1 MHLPACE
8 NQRDGNNGQ
17 RPGELDHCG
26 ALEHIGAG
34 MHAVPGARRSRYR
47 RGVVDGGAGKQAKA
61 LVGQPEHSAERRKH
75 ERRDNVKQ
83 EDDRNGLGNLAI
95 VGIDDGR
102 GRSDGRT
109 AANRRTHTHKRRD
122 LTRYVHDAAEH
133 KGDDKRGRDRRHDNR
148 QRLGALGQNLGEVH
162 AKAKQD
168 NRVLQDFFGRI
179 GDAGGELF
187 ATLPGKDERQDHA
200 KEDGK
205 YRTAD
210 HLNLFAEHRRGN
222 GNDQAEQ
229 DAFPALANDICQLHM
244 GFLLSISRLRRLMIR
259 QH

>member
-8 NQRDGNNGQ
+8 DQRNGNNGQ
-17 RPGELDHCG
+17 RPGEFDYRG

-34 MHAVPGARRSRYR
+34 MHAVPGARRSRYG

-61 LVGQPEHSAERRKH
+61 LVGQPEHTAERRKH

-83 EDDRNGLGNLAI
+83 KDDRNGLGNLAI
-95 VGIDDGR
+95 VGIDDGCGR
-102 GRSDGRT
+102 GDSRT

-122 LTRYVHDAAEH
+122 LTRHVHNAAEH
-133 KGDDKRGRDRRHDNR
+133 KGDDKRGRDCRHDNR

-187 ATLPGKDERQDHA
+187 VTILGKDERQDHA

-205 YRTAD
+205 YRPTD
-210 HLNLFAEHRRGN
+210 HLNLFAEQRRGN
-222 GNDQAEQ
+222 GDDQAEQ
-229 DAFPALANDICQLHM
+229 DAFPALAYDICQLHM
-244 GFLLSISRLRRLMIR
+244 GFLLSILRLRRLMIR

>member
-1 MHLPACE
+1 
-8 NQRDGNNGQ
+8 
-17 RPGELDHCG
+17 
-26 ALEHIGAG
+26 
-34 MHAVPGARRSRYR
+34 MHAIPGARRSRYR

-61 LVGQPEHSAERRKH
+61 LVGQPEHAAERRKH

-109 AANRRTHTHKRRD
+109 AANRRAHTHKRRN
-122 LTRYVHDAAEH
+122 LARHVHNAAEH
-133 KGDDKRGRDRRHDNR
+133 KGDDKRGRDSRHDNR

-168 NRVLQDFFGRI
+168 NRVLQDFFRRI
-179 GDAGGELF
+179 GDTGGELF
-187 ATLPGKDERQDHA
+187 ATILGKDERQDHA
-200 KEDGK
+200 KENGK

-210 HLNLFAEHRRGN
+210 HLNLFAEQRRGN

>member
-8 NQRDGNNGQ
+8 DQRDGNNGQ
-17 RPGELDHCG
+17 RPGELDHRG
-26 ALEHIGAG
+26 ALEHIGTG
-34 MHAVPGARRSRYR
+34 MHTVPSTRRSRYG

-61 LVGQPEHSAERRKH
+61 LVGQPEHTTERRKH

-83 EDDRNGLGNLAI
+83 EDDRNSLGNLAI
-95 VGIDDGR
+95 VGIDDGCGR
-102 GRSDGRT
+102 GDGRT

-122 LTRYVHDAAEH
+122 LTRHVHNAAEH

-168 NRVLQDFFGRI
+168 DRILQDLFRRI
-179 GDAGGELF
+179 GNAGGKRL
-187 ATLPGKDERQDHA
+187 TTMLGKDKCQNHA
-200 KEDGK
+200 DEDGE
-205 YRTAD
+205 YRPAD
-210 HLNLFAEHRRGN
+210 HLDLLAEQRCGN
-222 GNDQAEQ
+222 GDDQAEQ
-229 DAFPALANDICQLHM
+229 NALPALAYDICQLHM

>member
-1 MHLPACE
+1 
-8 NQRDGNNGQ
+8 
-17 RPGELDHCG
+17 
-26 ALEHIGAG
+26 
-34 MHAVPGARRSRYR
+34 MHAVPGARRSRYG
-47 RGVVDGGAGKQAKA
+47 RGVVDGGTGKQAKA
-61 LVGQPEHSAERRKH
+61 LVGQPEHAAERRKH

-83 EDDRNGLGNLAI
+83 EDDRNSLGNLAI
-95 VGIDDGR
+95 VGIDDGCGR
-102 GRSDGRT
+102 GDGRT

-122 LTRYVHDAAEH
+122 LTRHVHNVAEH
-133 KGDDKRGRDRRHDNR
+133 KGDDKRGRDCRHDNR

-179 GDAGGELF
+179 GNAGGELF
-187 ATLPGKDERQDHA
+187 ATILGKDERQDHA

-210 HLNLFAEHRRGN
+210 HLNLFAEQRRGN
-222 GNDQAEQ
+222 GDDQAEQ
-229 DAFPALANDICQLHM
+229 NAFPALAYDICQLHM